1 MCEFSLAPVKDND
14 RDDQPTKK
22 RMTEIFK
29 FISDIAN
36 KTFDDRG
43 CQTEEGGININS
55 GEVGFEHGDY
65 DFLHEDQKVLISMKR
80 FNGTEG
86 HASCLW
92 KCFAEDGDLQLFV
105 QELFFKLD
113 LFWNNTDFLFF
124 HTI

>member
-1 MCEFSLAPVKDND
+1 
-14 RDDQPTKK
+14 
-22 RMTEIFK
+22 MTEIYK

-36 KTFDDRG
+36 KTFDERG

-105 QELFFKLD
+105 QEQFSR
-113 LFWNNTDFLFF
+113 
-124 HTI
+124 